1 MTVAGMRKNARHI
14 ARSIE
19 IYDDYMAKLDS
30 LESKLRQERMQ
41 FESEKLSCEVA

>member
-1 MTVAGMRKNARHI
+1 VTVAGMRKNARHI

-41 FESEKLSCEVA
+41 FE